1 MKKKKNS
8 KRTIVIIIII
18 IAVLLTLVGAF
29 LSTKGENKKP
39 DNKEEVKGT
48 KIDNDDKRFFNTYSF
63 MKDLTYQ
70 DARPEGFR
78 SFSGKELM
86 SIISPFF
93 NTADFTK
100 EGDNYTIT
108 VQRVLIYLTLY
119 FPKDATIRA
128 DEAVDPNYVYETNLD
143 FPEGKGMIITNY
155 DGEKF
160 TVKFTSLPEKE
171 KEGPIKIFPRE
182 IESAMITPDEKTIIV
197 TEKAIYVEE
206 FEYEGKVYYT
216 IYADETRKNKID
228 TKLYDPTEKEKLEA
242 ISIVNYRE
250 QASTITQTFKYDEN
264 SKRFIFA
271 ESKISE

>member
-8 KRTIVIIIII
+8 KRTMVIIIII
-18 IAVLLTLVGAF
+18 IAVLLTLVGVF
-29 LSTKGENKKP
+29 LATKGDNKNP

-228 TKLYDPTEKEKLEA
+228 TKLYDPEVKKEEGV
-242 ISIVNYRE
+242 ISIVNYKD